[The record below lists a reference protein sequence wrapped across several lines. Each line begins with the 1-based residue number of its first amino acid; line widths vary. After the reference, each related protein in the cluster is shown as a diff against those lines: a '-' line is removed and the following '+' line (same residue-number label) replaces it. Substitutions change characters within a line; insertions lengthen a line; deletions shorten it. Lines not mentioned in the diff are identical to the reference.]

1 MAKTINNDPKTGDPK
16 EGQQIADE
24 IMESVQVTEI
34 WRLDDNRWYTNEKK
48 AIERNET
55 DGEIQHFTKTK

>member
-34 WRLDDNRWYTNEKK
+34 WRLEDNRWYTNEKK

>member
-24 IMESVQVTEI
+24 IMKSVQVIE
-34 WRLDDNRWYTNEKK
+34 NRWYTNEKK

>member
-24 IMESVQVTEI
+24 IMKSVQVIEI